1 MLAPLAVSDAD
12 RAELERRV
20 HSDDVGHRA
29 RQRALVVL
37 LAADGLSNREI
48 SRRIGLRF
56 EHVGEW
62 RRRYRTQGLSGL
74 DDRERAGRP
83 FVYGKEAEAA
93 ICRAVCEIAG
103 NPTLEWWTIRDV
115 WKQLSPEL
123 GISVSQVRRICIDLG
138 LKPGVP
144 VLFVGLPPFSE
155 EPPGGGA
162 PAVPPLYVEAG
173 GTDPWPEQR
182 PPWDQPAVCSLSS
195 TKRPSGSR
203 R

>member
-1 MLAPLAVSDAD
+1 MLAPLTVSDAD

-20 HSDDVGHRA
+20 HSGGVSHRA

-62 RRRYRTQGLSGL
+62 RRRYRTQGLRGL
-74 DDRERAGRP
+74 DDRERGGRP
-83 FVYGKEAEAA
+83 YVYGKEAEAA
-93 ICRAVCEIAG
+93 ICEAICEIAG

-115 WKQLSPEL
+115 WKRLSPEL

-144 VLFVGLPPFSE
+144 VLFVGRQPFSDD
-155 EPPGGGA
+155 PPGGALPLFVETGA
-162 PAVPPLYVEAG
+162 AE
-173 GTDPWPEQR
+173 PWPEVR
-182 PPWDQPAVCSLSS
+182 TL
-195 TKRPSGSR
+195 R
-203 R
+203 